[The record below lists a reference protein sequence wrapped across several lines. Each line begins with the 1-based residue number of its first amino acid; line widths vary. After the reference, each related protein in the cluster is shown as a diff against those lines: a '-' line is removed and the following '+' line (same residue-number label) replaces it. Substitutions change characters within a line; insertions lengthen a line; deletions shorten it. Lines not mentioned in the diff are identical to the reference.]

1 LFLNKPKTLIKGL
14 DFSYRLDLY
23 AGDRLID
30 RMDVDSFSPNE
41 IIKLSLDIDGVL
53 IDRIVATLIIDN
65 KEYENEIYKRHDN
78 DKELEVAP

>member
-1 LFLNKPKTLIKGL
+1 
-14 DFSYRLDLY
+14 
-23 AGDRLID
+23 
-30 RMDVDSFSPNE
+30 MDVDSFSPNE